1 MTKAQLNLCKEIT
14 EHNVQSHLSG
24 LFPPSLFPLSQ
35 VRVNIVSVQKL
46 QDIQYVAFSDD
57 FLRISVQNLLGGEG
71 GMCVPLAG
79 SCVPFV
85 AEMNVIEDA
94 VTLTVAR
101 SRGQFWGVE

>member
-1 MTKAQLNLCKEIT
+1 
-14 EHNVQSHLSG
+14 
-24 LFPPSLFPLSQ
+24 
-35 VRVNIVSVQKL
+35 
-46 QDIQYVAFSDD
+46 
-57 FLRISVQNLLGGEG
+57 
-71 GMCVPLAG
+71 MCVPLAG